1 MSDAGTLL
9 ILVVGGVLGIVVL
22 FWLTLFMGLAVLGII
37 LEVLF
42 LPFRILL
49 VVGAVFGALASGIGR
64 FFSRRRL
71 RSIARGPEA
80 PPLASGGSSRPVLP
94 TQPRP
99 GHPDYLA
106 WANREGRFSD

>member
-9 ILVVGGVLGIVVL
+9 ILVVGGVLAVVVL
-22 FWLTLFMGLAVLGII
+22 FWLALFMGLAVLGII
-37 LEVLF
+37 LELLF

-49 VVGAVFGALASGIGR
+49 AVGGLFGALTSGIGR
-64 FFSRRRL
+64 LFSGSAL
-71 RSIARGPEA
+71 RPSWSRQGT
-80 PPLASGGSSRPVLP
+80 PPLSSRGSPRSVLP
-94 TQPRP
+94 TQPQP